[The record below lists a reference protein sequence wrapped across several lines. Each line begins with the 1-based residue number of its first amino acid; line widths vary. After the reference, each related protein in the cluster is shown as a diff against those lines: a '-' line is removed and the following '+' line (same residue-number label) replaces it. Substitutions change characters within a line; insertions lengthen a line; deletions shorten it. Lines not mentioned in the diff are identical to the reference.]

1 MCKICIIAGT
11 TEARRLVE
19 LLSTQPVSVTACVAT
34 EYGETL
40 LPEGGNVTV
49 RSGRIPVD
57 GIIQMLSNTKFDLVI
72 DATHPYA
79 ASITESVARACA
91 ETGTEYLRL
100 LREESDKVSDFTY
113 VLNAEAA
120 ALFLS
125 KTDGNILLTTGSKD
139 LKTYSKVKGFTD
151 RAYARVLPLD
161 ASLTLCRETGVQPSH
176 ILAMQ
181 GPFSEEMDTAMLR
194 AVSAKWL
201 VTKDGGE
208 AGGFAA
214 KVAAARKA
222 GANVLVIGRPKQREG
237 KSFSQVLDSLECR
250 FGFRFAQSVKIVGI
264 GPGSRDAMT
273 QEARRAIEEAD
284 CLIGARRMLDAAAR
298 GGQKTYAA
306 IAPQEIAD
314 FIHAHCEYRQSAV
327 VMSGD
332 TGFFSGTRKLLPLL
346 SDCEV
351 SVLPGLSSLSYLCA
365 KLQTSYEDVHVVSLH
380 GRAHD
385 ITADV
390 RAHARVFALVG
401 GENGVNGL
409 CRTLAENGL
418 GTVTVSVGERLSYE
432 DETVT
437 TGTAEEL
444 QRKAY
449 APLSAVLIENDHPDA
464 IVTHGLP
471 DEAFLRGAG
480 EGGIVPMTKSEV
492 RAVAL
497 SKLRLTERAVC
508 YDIGAGT
515 GSVSVEMALRA
526 SKGRVYAVERNPEAI
541 RLLQDNRRKFKTDNL
556 HIIEGLAPEAMR
568 ELPPATHVFIG
579 GSAGNMEAIV
589 EAALTRLPEN
599 KEAASEKNAFDLA
612 DCGNHK
618 PAQVRFVINCI
629 ALESTAQALACAKKY
644 GCGAPE
650 VTQIS
655 VARGHAVGS
664 YTMMK
669 SENPITILCFDAEK
683 RGTGK

>member
-1 MCKICIIAGT
+1 MYKICIFAGT

-19 LLSTQPVSVTACVAT
+19 LLSTQRHVAVTACVAT

-40 LPEGGNVTV
+40 LPDTDNVTV

-57 GIIQMLSNTKFDLVI
+57 GIIQMLSDTKYDLVI

-100 LREESDKVSDFTY
+100 LREASEQAEDALCVAD
-113 VLNAEAA
+113 AEEAA
-120 ALFLS
+120 ALLS
-125 KTDGNILLTTGSKD
+125 KKEGNILLTTGSKD
-139 LKTYSKVKGFTD
+139 LKIYRKIKGF
-151 RAYARVLPLD
+151 RERVYARVLPLD
-161 ASLTLCRETGVQPSH
+161 ASLALCREAGVETSH

-181 GPFSEEMDTAMLR
+181 GPFSEEMDEAMLR
-194 AVSAKWL
+194 AVSAQWL

-214 KVAAARKA
+214 KAAAARKA
-222 GANVLVIGRPKQREG
+222 GAQLLVVGRPKQRDG
-237 KSFSQVLDSLECR
+237 KTFSQVLDLLAAR
-250 FGFRFAQSVKIVGI
+250 FGCAFRPEVRIIGI
-264 GPGSRDAMT
+264 GPGSREMMT
-273 QEARRAIEEAD
+273 REVCRAIEEAD

-385 ITADV
+385 ITTDV

-418 GTVTVSVGERLSYE
+418 GTVTVSVGEQLSYE
-432 DETVT
+432 DETIT
-437 TGTAEEL
+437 TGMAEEL
-444 QRKAY
+444 QSKAF

-480 EGGIVPMTKSEV
+480 EGGVVPMTKSEV

-515 GSVSVEMALRA
+515 GSVAIEMALQA
-526 SKGRVYAVERNPEAI
+526 KHGHVYAVERRDDAVE
-541 RLLQDNRRKFKTDNL
+541 LLKKNQAAFHVENL
-556 HIIEGLAPEAMR
+556 TVVSGTAPEACR
-568 ELPPATHVFIG
+568 DLPAPTHVFIG
-579 GSAGNMEAIV
+579 GSAGNLRDILSMLLAKNPHVRIV
-589 EAALTRLPEN
+589 ATAV
-599 KEAASEKNAFDLA
+599 S
-612 DCGNHK
+612 
-618 PAQVRFVINCI
+618 
-629 ALESTAQALACAKKY
+629 LESIAELTACMKDFDFTEAEA
-644 GCGAPE
+644 
-650 VTQIS
+650 VSVQI
-655 VARGHAVGS
+655 ARGKKAGS
-664 YTMMK
+664 YHLMAGQNPVYIFTMQ
-669 SENPITILCFDAEK
+669 SEEK
-683 RGTGK
+683 L